1 VGNRHWLCKG
11 AHFSL
16 GTRCRSIHKSGA
28 PKAILLLSA
37 AEMRLRKIGKPI
49 FPLTKQNV
57 KHNKSPLPK
66 SEIDPVQSTC
76 GIRFFVYELLEESK
90 DGETRSD
97 LA

>member
-1 VGNRHWLCKG
+1 MPFDSQIWGSKV
-11 AHFSL
+11 
-16 GTRCRSIHKSGA
+16 
-28 PKAILLLSA
+28 ILLLNT